1 MEIEVQKADK
11 NESNAYTEYT
21 AMCFYDIYHG
31 FLQNSVRHL
40 QGIPS
45 ALWTWRN
52 ETHLG
57 LQHRDGE
64 NVSRLGVLARTHQH
78 GRKRPHT

>member
-1 MEIEVQKADK
+1 
-11 NESNAYTEYT
+11 
-21 AMCFYDIYHG
+21 MCFYDIYHG
-31 FLQNSVRHL
+31 FLQNSVSRL

-57 LQHRDGE
+57 LQRRDGE